1 MAAVDE
7 AAEKMAEMKVGE
19 GKVIFPG
26 WYTMGLEWTDSVLA
40 GSQFCSRNI

>member
-19 GKVIFPG
+19 GKVR
-26 WYTMGLEWTDSVLA
+26 YSGLVHNGA
-40 GSQFCSRNI
+40 